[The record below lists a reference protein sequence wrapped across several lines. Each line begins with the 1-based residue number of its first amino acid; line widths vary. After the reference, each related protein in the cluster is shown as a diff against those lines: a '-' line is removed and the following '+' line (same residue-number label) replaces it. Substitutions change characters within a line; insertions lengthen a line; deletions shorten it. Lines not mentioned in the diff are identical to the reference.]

1 MQNERLIAILER
13 VLEGYYIPMAEL
25 EEAIATLREEVAAK
39 NAKAA
44 GKQDLY
50 KAMMAVIRSSKKH
63 YPYKEELQSSWIDDG
78 KQYVSN
84 GYMLIE
90 NSGTPLDLPTLPDN
104 VKPMNAQPIIKA
116 RAEKEYPDVLSC
128 PTIAEL
134 KYGIK
139 EQKALAKCKCDKPKD
154 VRYHLGSGHVANAEY
169 LQIAV
174 QATGSTTIYA
184 ENRTAGCDDS
194 QVGELW
200 FESDDGTVRVLV
212 LPILGSRSDDF
223 IGFNYSK

>member
-1 MQNERLIAILER
+1 MQNERLIVILER
-13 VLEGYYIPMAEL
+13 VLEGYYIPIAEL
-25 EEAIATLREEVAAK
+25 EEVIATLREEIAAK

-50 KAMMAVIRSSKKH
+50 KAMMTVIKSAKKH
-63 YPYKEELQSSWIDDG
+63 YPYKEELQGAWIVDG

-90 NSGTPLDLPTLPDN
+90 NSGTPLDLPTLPNN
-104 VKPMNAQPIIKA
+104 VKPMNVQSVIKA
-116 RAEKEYPDVLSC
+116 RVEKEYPDVLVC

-134 KYGIK
+134 KSGIK
-139 EQKALAKCKCDKPKD
+139 EQKALAKCKYDKIRD
-154 VRYHLGSGHVANAEY
+154 VRYHLGGGHVANTEY
-169 LQIAV
+169 LQIAI
-174 QATGSTTIYA
+174 QATGSTTIHA
-184 ENRTAGCDDS
+184 ENHITGYNDKR

-212 LPILGSRSDDF
+212 LPVRGRPSDDF
-223 IGFNYSK
+223 TGFDYK